1 MKKLLAIFLALACL
15 LGLTACGGEKLEEP
29 PELRIVSADGTVTA
43 SKGTYSW
50 FWNTFGGMSTGVE
63 SDSIHPLDFQPY
75 VETLFT
81 DDFTVALEFD
91 VKPDTV
97 AVRECWSDEHW
108 GDDYDTPSET
118 AELTSVNDTLN
129 VTLKQSGG
137 WIYVISASWEH
148 KNYHG
153 SSDYVFHVVT
163 PELQATEQTATMG
176 AS

>member
-1 MKKLLAIFLALACL
+1 MKKLLALLLALSCL
-15 LGLTACGGEKLEEP
+15 LGLTACGSETLKEP
-29 PELRIVSADGTVTA
+29 PELRIVSDDGTVTA
-43 SKGTYSW
+43 SRGTSSW
-50 FWNTFGGMSTGVE
+50 SYKRAFGGYEGIE
-63 SDSIHPLDFQPY
+63 SCSAHPLDY
-75 VETLFT
+75 EDLVETLTT
-81 DDFTVALEFD
+81 DVPTVKLEFD
-91 VKPDTV
+91 VEPDSVT
-97 AVRECWSDEHW
+97 ARECWSDEHW
-108 GDDYDTPSET
+108 GNTDAESET